1 MLEMTVREFLSALAS
16 DAPAPGGG
24 SAAALAGALAA
35 ALTAMVAN
43 LTRGKEKFAGV
54 EAKMS
59 ALADQAAELRDGL
72 AQLVEEDTAAF
83 NRVMAALRQ
92 PKDTPEAKAAREAA
106 IQAALAAAAE
116 VPLRTAEA
124 AVSVLGLA
132 QEAATYGNPAAASD
146 AGVAALLARAAVEG
160 AALNVDINL
169 ASLKDPERRAEL
181 SARKERA
188 LTAARGQAEQ
198 VLMRVAVHI
207 HA

>member
-1 MLEMTVREFLSALAS
+1 MLEMTVREFLSELAS

-43 LTRGKEKFAGV
+43 LTRGREKFAGV
-54 EAKMS
+54 EEKMS
-59 ALADQAAELRDGL
+59 ALADRAAALKDGL

-83 NRVMAALRQ
+83 NRVMAAFRQ
-92 PKDTPEAKAAREAA
+92 PKDTPETEAAREAA

-124 AVSVLGLA
+124 AVSVLALA
-132 QEAATYGNPAAASD
+132 QEAAAYGNPAAVSD

-169 ASLKDPERRAEL
+169 GFLQDAERKAALAARKEQALAAARRRAEQV
-181 SARKERA
+181 RA
-188 LTAARGQAEQ
+188 
-198 VLMRVAVHI
+198 RVAALI